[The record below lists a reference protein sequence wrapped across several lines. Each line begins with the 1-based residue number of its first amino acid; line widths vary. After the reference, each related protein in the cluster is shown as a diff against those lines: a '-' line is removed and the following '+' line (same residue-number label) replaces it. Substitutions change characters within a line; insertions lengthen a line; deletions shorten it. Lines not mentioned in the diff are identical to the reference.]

1 MVVEAGQVRQS
12 PRGGLRAGL
21 PARLGAVFGRRLWA
35 RRPEPRV
42 RYGHLFLPG
51 LAAIGRL
58 RERAGELV
66 ARAEA
71 VSGGRFTYWGRTV
84 EFRDRIDWSARG
96 LPRAWAIALNRLD
109 ELQAIGVAAA
119 LAPSPEGRAAWYAVA
134 SDLIEEW
141 IEGTRSHQGPAWSV
155 AALGGRI
162 ANLVHAYVFFAA
174 ELRTDARLRG
184 LMLESLYRQAETL
197 AAEVAPVGQDAAH
210 PADPWLI
217 GAGRALF
224 MAGRFFDGMEARRW
238 LEAGVAILWTQLRE
252 QVHEDGGH
260 RSRSPAWQAFVLA
273 QYLEVCAA
281 LRASNDDVPVWGRK
295 RVKGMAD
302 FVARVRHP
310 DGTLPRFHGAVPA
323 WVPTVDELL
332 AVAAVLFHEP
342 ALATGAAL
350 PGLWPLLVLGDGGE
364 RAYLH
369 LARPPEPP
377 APRALRRTGYYVLPG
392 DMGDV
397 MLVDGDAAPAD
408 GHASALGYE
417 LSVGGLRLVV
427 DAGPTME
434 EAGPWAEYFRGPQG
448 HSVVTIARDEPAAVR
463 AVSDVVWAVRGGL
476 TYLAATQHG
485 LAAHGPD
492 LRHRRRVLC
501 LPGRFWLVC
510 DTILGSGRWEAESA
524 IHLHPEAVVH
534 ALCQGR
540 PVVRA
545 ARSPAASVALAF
557 AGPTVRVAAGVE
569 APRPEGWHA
578 ALPGERAPAPVV
590 VLAVAGELPL
600 LLAYAIV
607 PRPAGP
613 VRLTAEHDAFAI
625 RARLTVGEQT
635 YDVAVLE
642 DEFTVTVG

>member
-1 MVVEAGQVRQS
+1 MAVVEAGQVRQS
-12 PRGGLRAGL
+12 PRGGRGVGL

-58 RERAGELV
+58 RDRAGELV

-109 ELQAIGVAAA
+109 DLQAIGVAAA
-119 LAPSPEGRAAWYAVA
+119 LAPSPEGRAAWYGVA

-141 IEGTRSHQGPAWSV
+141 IEGTRSRQGPAWSV

-162 ANLVHAYVFFAA
+162 ANLIHAHVFFAT
-174 ELRTDARLRG
+174 ELRTDARVRG
-184 LMLESLYRQAETL
+184 LVLESLYRQAETL
-197 AAEVAPVGQDAAH
+197 AAQVATHA
-210 PADPWLI
+210 ADPWLI
-217 GAGRALF
+217 AAGRALF

-238 LEAGVAILWTQLRE
+238 LEAGAAILWTQLRE

-273 QYLEVCAA
+273 QYLEVSAA

-302 FVARVRHP
+302 FIARVRHP

-350 PGLWPLLVLGDGGE
+350 PGLWPLLVLGEAGE

-392 DMGDV
+392 DVGDV

-427 DAGPTME
+427 DAGPAME
-434 EAGPWAEYFRGPQG
+434 ESGPWAEYFRGPQG
-448 HSVVTIARDEPAAVR
+448 HSVVTIARGEPAAVR
-463 AVSDVVWAVRGGL
+463 EVSDVVWAVRGGL

-485 LAAHGPD
+485 LLAHGPD

-524 IHLHPEAVVH
+524 IHLHPDAAVH

>member
-1 MVVEAGQVRQS
+1 MVEAGQVRQS

-109 ELQAIGVAAA
+109 DLQAIGVAAA

-197 AAEVAPVGQDAAH
+197 AAEVAPVGQGAAH

-302 FVARVRHP
+302 FVARVQHP

-613 VRLTAEHDAFAI
+613 VRLAAEHDAFAI

-635 YDVAVLE
+635 YDVAVLQ